1 MENFS
6 GWSNKAIRHEL
17 PSLDEF
23 DRTRF
28 EFELKLR
35 KGHGMYEREPEQE
48 EQPALPDMELV
59 NFIERMSVQER
70 AEYKQKLLDEINDRE
85 KLVWLINEVNEVEEV
100 E

>member
-6 GWSNKAIRHEL
+6 GWSNKALKHEL
-17 PSLDEF
+17 SNLDEF
-23 DRTRF
+23 DRTRV

-35 KGHGMYEREPEQE
+35 KGQGMYEREPEQE